1 MTFEDLKSTLA
12 EKLGTSKLADIA
24 KEFDVTPQVVSNWK
38 ARNQVPYK
46 YVQLLRLKIGQLNKQ
61 ENYSSLPSSNFGQ
74 TGNIYEGSYD
84 KLEGESFDMLELM
97 KNLVSKIVANRK
109 TFFSIPALF
118 TIFTAIH
125 VQYYVEPVYTTNLKF
140 LPVSSQSSSGMSQVS
155 SVAATFG
162 FDLGASGSS
171 SLSSAEMFP
180 EIIKSRTL
188 VKKLLGEKFYSS
200 TFKDTLTL
208 SAILGGGKTSDKQ
221 DSLRKLNVLAS
232 SVSSSIQIHKPRGS
246 EIQTL
251 VVKSKEPKLAVS
263 IALRI
268 IDFVNELQR
277 KFQNNNIKEKKI
289 FINNRA
295 SDVTTNLEKA
305 EEKLKNFR
313 ESNRA
318 IISSPALMLEQT
330 RLVREVELQT
340 ELYITL
346 KSQLELVKIEES
358 GRMNSVEILDYP
370 EIPFLKSSPN
380 KKFRVAMGFFLSLI
394 FTISF
399 ISIKDSLVTLIKK
412 VISEVFN

>member
-46 YVQLLRLKIGQLNKQ
+46 YVQLLRLKIDQLNKQ
-61 ENYSSLPSSNFGQ
+61 ENYSLLPGSNFNK

-84 KLEGESFDMLELM
+84 KLENESFDTFELI
-97 KNLVSKIVANRK
+97 KNLVSKIVANKK
-109 TFFSIPALF
+109 TFFSIPILF
-118 TIFTAIH
+118 TVFTVIH

-140 LPVSSQSSSGMSQVS
+140 LPISSQSNSGMSQVR

-162 FDLGASGSS
+162 FDLGATGSS
-171 SLSSAEMFP
+171 TLSSAKMFP

-188 VKKLLGEKFYSS
+188 AKNLLEEKFYSS
-200 TFKDTLTL
+200 TYKDTLTL
-208 SAILGGGKTSDKQ
+208 SAILGGGVAPSEKE
-221 DSLRKLNVLAS
+221 SLKKINGLVKV
-232 SVSSSIQIHKPRGS
+232 VSSSIQVFKPRNS

-268 IDFVNELQR
+268 VDFVNELQR

-289 FINNRA
+289 FINNRTLDITI
-295 SDVTTNLEKA
+295 SLEKA

-318 IISSPALMLEQT
+318 VISSPALMLEQT

-358 GRMNSVEILDYP
+358 GRFNSVEILDYP

-380 KKFRVAMGFFLSLI
+380 KRFRVSMALMLSLI

-399 ISIKDSLVTLIKK
+399 IVIKDSLAILIKK
-412 VISEVFN
+412 VFSEIFN